1 MRVCFPLLA
10 SLLLAPRPSF
20 VFAWT
25 AHRSAWIA
33 HRPHVWSGGAVRATA
48 VAVAALEPKQLTME
62 LVRSNRTVQLV
73 RLWEEHGD
81 DFNAMHISAFWNRL
95 GKLVRSSRAEQSW
108 LRARGAALSPV
119 RERTLA
125 MLPDL
130 EARSLVNTAHGL
142 ASARLLASSPAWL
155 QLWRSLDGAARAQC
169 DRRQLT
175 PQNLANLAW
184 SFATARHGVAP
195 LFEVIAAQSRPQL
208 ADFSPQGREVAE
220 MQPRCSQ
227 VQPR

>member
-1 MRVCFPLLA
+1 MCVCFPLLA
-10 SLLLAPRPSF
+10 SLLLAPS
-20 VFAWT
+20 FAWT

-33 HRPHVWSGGAVRATA
+33 HRPHAWSGGAVRATA

-62 LVRSNRTVQLV
+62 LVRSNRTVQLM

-155 QLWRSLDGAARAQC
+155 QLWGSLDGAARAQC

-195 LFEVIAAQSRPQL
+195 LFEIIAAQSRPQI

-220 MQPRCSQ
+220 MQPRCRQ
-227 VQPR
+227 AQPR